1 VPPSGGCAWDGR
13 GMVGHRLIKRPLPV
27 AQPAR
32 ILRISLLES
41 EPEMKA
47 TAFSEWL
54 RVAAALLLAACL
66 AAPAWPAIK
75 NMAVIASAGT
85 KTSDVP
91 IADLVKLCKGTQK
104 AWPDGKSFTL
114 VIRDPESPDM
124 RVAMQKLLG
133 ASGSDARA
141 AIAKLNEGREVVK
154 IVGSDEDLLRTVG
167 ATPGAVGLIDVYA
180 INSSVK
186 VLRVDG
192 KLPFDVGYALR
203 GN

>member
-1 VPPSGGCAWDGR
+1 
-13 GMVGHRLIKRPLPV
+13 MVGHRLIRRPLPV

-41 EPEMKA
+41 EPEMNAK
-47 TAFSEWL
+47 AFSERL
-54 RVAAALLLAACL
+54 RVAVALLLAACL

-203 GN
+203 AN